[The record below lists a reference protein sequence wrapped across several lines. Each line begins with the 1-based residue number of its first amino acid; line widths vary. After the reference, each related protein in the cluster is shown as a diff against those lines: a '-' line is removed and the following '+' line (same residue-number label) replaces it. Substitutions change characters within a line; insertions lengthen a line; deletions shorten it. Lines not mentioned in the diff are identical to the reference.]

1 MTVEIQA
8 NLNSSF
14 YKKLLSGVLSTPLV
28 LMLIVI
34 LIITGIFSPRSLHPK
49 NIVAVIKMAP
59 VMGTIAI
66 GQTIVI
72 LSGNIDFSTGFVTTF
87 ILTLSSGLMNS
98 RNEAALWASLVCL
111 LVGALIGLFNGFL
124 ITFTGADSLVC
135 TLATGSIVQGIYLIY
150 TKGAPKG
157 GIPSVIRY
165 IGGSGK
171 IAGVM
176 PVPILFWLVLSL
188 IFLYIL
194 NKTRFGRSIYYIGS
208 NPIAAHYSGIKT
220 NKIIILAF
228 VICGLTSSIAGLLL
242 GGFLGVG
249 TLQLNVLDFSFIPI
263 ISVIVGGT
271 SFVGGIGGIGYTIL
285 GTFTM
290 QYLLNLLTILHI
302 QYWGKTI
309 LQGVIIGIIVGFNM
323 YRMKK

>member
-1 MTVEIQA
+1 
-8 NLNSSF
+8 
-14 YKKLLSGVLSTPLV
+14 
-28 LMLIVI
+28 MLIVI
-34 LIITGIFSPRSLHPK
+34 LLITGIFSPMSLHPR
-49 NIVAVIKMAP
+49 NIIAVIKMAP

-72 LSGNIDFSTGFVTTF
+72 LTGNIDFSTGFVSTF
-87 ILTLSSGLMNS
+87 ILTLSSGMMNS
-98 RNEAALWASLVCL
+98 RNEAALWVSLFCIF
-111 LVGALIGLFNGFL
+111 VGAIIGLFNGFL

-157 GIPSVIRY
+157 GIPPVLRY

-171 IAGVM
+171 IAGFM
-176 PVPILFWLVLSL
+176 PVPILFWLVLSF
-188 IFLYIL
+188 IFMYIL
-194 NKTRFGRSIYYIGS
+194 NKTRYGRSVYYIGS
-208 NPIAAHYSGIKT
+208 NPTAAHYAGIKT
-220 NKIIILAF
+220 KNVIIISF
-228 VICGLTSSIAGLLL
+228 VISGITSSIAGLLL

-249 TLQLNVLDFSFIPI
+249 TLQLNVLDYSFIPI

-271 SFVGGIGGIGYTIL
+271 SFVGGIGGIGYTII
-285 GTFTM
+285 GTLTI

-309 LQGVIIGIIVGFNM
+309 LQGIIIGIIVGFNM
-323 YRMKK
+323 YRMGKR